1 MMSTQDTTI
10 RDRELEQA
18 FERLADDFDK
28 LNDCKEILEFN
39 DHLRKELLKSK
50 SSIEEYNRW
59 SAVRYTQRCRIA
71 TAANLSRSA
80 IMDILRD
87 AEWNKKDPEFEKKLS
102 VLAFPGYL
110 PNRGIYLLG
119 HLENFWIVLQFE
131 LDIIFPKTTKSQPL
145 QKYGLN
151 GIQSDHVLCL
161 RYKNSENLN
170 SASLF
175 FVSLGT
181 WASFFNDSN

>member
-1 MMSTQDTTI
+1 MMSTQDTAI
-10 RDRELEQA
+10 RGRELEQA

-28 LNDCKEILEFN
+28 LKDYKEILEFN

-71 TAANLSRSA
+71 TAANLSRSD
-80 IMDILRD
+80 MRDILGD
-87 AEWNKKDPEFEKKLS
+87 AEWNKRDPEFEKMLS
-102 VLAFPGYL
+102 ALAFPAYL
-110 PNRGIYLLG
+110 PNRGIYHLG

-131 LDIIFPKTTKSQPL
+131 LDVIFPKTAKSQPL

-170 SASLF
+170 SAPLF
-175 FVSLGT
+175 FVPLGM
-181 WASFFNDSN
+181 WALFFNDSN